1 MKQNKKL
8 KLTLIILL
16 IVLVSM
22 LSFGGIYVQNKG
34 LIENKMPEYLLA
46 RDLKGYRKVEL
57 KVSDDIKKV
66 SYDAEGKKIDA
77 HDTTTEAVR
86 TEEVKVNRDESL
98 TKENYEL
105 SKMVI
110 EKRLD
115 NMGVKDYEIRQNLE
129 DGKIVLELPEND
141 DTDRVVGNIYLQGK
155 IEVVDNETEEVLM
168 TNDDVESVKSGYGT
182 SQAGTSAIFINIQF
196 NKEGTEKFKNITN
209 TYVAT
214 NKVVVGDDGQQKE
227 ETVKKQISLTID
239 DEALITTYFDQ
250 EVSNGLM
257 QLTISVPEGTKTEEI
272 QEYLVEANN
281 ISSIMDAGKTGVVY
295 EIEQNKFIYSDI
307 TTKQLSIFVAI
318 VIAVAAIGI
327 VYLVIKFKEK
337 GILVGISII
346 GYAAVLLITL
356 RYTNVE
362 ISVGGIAIL
371 TFSLAL
377 DYLMTFYMLKKEN
390 VMDTI
395 KKFTLMY
402 IPALIISVVFT
413 LMNVTIGAVLFWSI
427 VVILLY
433 NLVITKSLL
442 K

>member
-86 TEEVKVNRDESL
+86 TEEVKVNSDESL
-98 TKENYEL
+98 TKENYEI
-105 SKMVI
+105 SKKVI

-155 IEVVDNETEEVLM
+155 IEVVDNDTEEVLM

-196 NKEGTEKFKNITN
+196 NKEETEKFKNITN

-214 NKVVVGDDGQQKE
+214 NQIVIGDDGQQKE

-371 TFSLAL
+371 TFSLVL

>member
-86 TEEVKVNRDESL
+86 TEEVKVNSDESL
-98 TKENYEL
+98 TKENYEI
-105 SKMVI
+105 SKKVI

-155 IEVVDNETEEVLM
+155 IEVVDNDTEEVLM
-168 TNDDVESVKSGYGT
+168 TNDNVESVKSGYGT
-182 SQAGTSAIFINIQF
+182 SQARTSAIFINIQF
-196 NKEGTEKFKNITN
+196 NKEETEKFKNITN

-214 NKVVVGDDGQQKE
+214 NQIVIGDDGQQKE

-371 TFSLAL
+371 TFSLVL